1 MESVSGTKRKHNAT
15 ESQSPL
21 AASVDGPER
30 LEPNFDAPDIATQ
43 PETTSWTIDGSW
55 EQAEWRGRVNDTVLE
70 ITRDLALNDEE
81 DAKLD
86 ILQAWA
92 VENEREP
99 IPPLTDES
107 IDKYREMERELT
119 NSFSSMLGGS
129 TSTHVSRYAIRVNK
143 SREWLLVEPFSLTR
157 NENGDLVEASP
168 TSKVLLRHVT
178 GKLNGTVIRIT
189 ESADNCT
196 INGQRYPIDGT
207 NKVRAWQIKVHGR
220 EHKQQ
225 GITILAFKVPMKNAR
240 LKSLTKLLSEN
251 DLVTTGQIVSAS
263 HDARFRKLQGIGRAA
278 CELQA
283 KQITEGK
290 LGPGASKVELVA
302 ASPGLGLPVIDPRD
316 YTLLGEKTD
325 TSRTPVSVET
335 VLENDKTLLENN
347 MQTE

>member
-1 MESVSGTKRKHNAT
+1 MSGTKRKHNTT

-21 AASVDGPER
+21 AASVDGPEG

-43 PETTSWTIDGSW
+43 PETISWSIDGSW
-55 EQAEWRGRVNDTVLE
+55 ERAEWCGSVNGTALE
-70 ITRDLALNDEE
+70 ITRELTLNDEE

-92 VENEREP
+92 VENEKEP
-99 IPPLTDES
+99 IPSLTDET
-107 IDKYREMERELT
+107 IDKYREMETDLT
-119 NSFSSMLGGS
+119 NSFSKMMSGS
-129 TSTHVSRYAIRVNK
+129 TSTHVSKYAIRVNK
-143 SREWLLVEPFSLTR
+143 SREWLLVKPFSLTR
-157 NENGDLVEASP
+157 DEAGNLMEASP
-168 TSKVLLRHVT
+168 TSNVLLRHVT

-189 ESADNCT
+189 ESANNCT

-207 NKVRAWQIKVHGR
+207 NKVRAWQVKIRGR
-220 EHKQQ
+220 DQAQQ

-240 LKSLTKLLSEN
+240 LKTLTKLLSEN
-251 DLVTTGQIVSAS
+251 DLVTTKQIISAS

-283 KQITEGK
+283 KQISEGK

-325 TSRTPVSVET
+325 TSRAPVSVET
-335 VLENDKTLLENN
+335 VLESTKTLAENN
-347 MQTE
+347 IQSE